1 VDFKFRPIGIFD
13 AMVVAIEEV
22 KGDDERWQLSFA
34 CPGRT
39 GSGAKAKTGSI
50 EAVAGLIGGV
60 VKAKVSKKYLHMLK
74 SIGINI
80 GSRCTLYAAIDNY
93 AIPAEGK
100 NKAANGLWFE
110 LIEVQ
115 LGDKKVEAPLEQ
127 KVT

>member
-1 VDFKFRPIGIFD
+1 MDFKFRPIGIFQ
-13 AMVVAIEEV
+13 ALLVSIEEV
-22 KGDDERWQLSFA
+22 KDDDERWQLGFA

-50 EAVAGLIGGV
+50 ESVADLIGGA

-74 SIGINI
+74 SIGVNV
-80 GSRCTLYAAIDNY
+80 GCRCTLYAAIDNY

-100 NKAANGLWFE
+100 SKAANGLWFE